1 MRNLFTGW
9 WSIALKEI
17 MHIRRDR
24 VTLVF
29 SVAVPMFQL
38 VIFGYA
44 IDFQVRH
51 VRTVVVDQDRSRESR
66 EYLASLENTRY
77 LDVVGAESSP
87 ERAADALRS
96 GRAKVAV
103 IVPPDFARR
112 SGTGVAPQVRVLID
126 GSDSQVGNAARLAL
140 ARPPANARPE
150 VDARVNLLYNPDART
165 AVFTV
170 PGLVGVILQLV
181 TVTLSSFSLVRERE
195 SGTLDQLMVTP
206 VGRGGLMVGKL
217 LPYAV
222 LASLEFVGVVFLA
235 RVVFD
240 VPIVGNV
247 FLLAALAVLFVV
259 ASLAIGMLISTV
271 AKNQATALQFA
282 LLTLLPSILLSGYIA
297 PRSTLPPP
305 LALVSNFIPVTHFIE
320 ISRGIMVRGAGL
332 RDLLP
337 AVLWLLGISVALLAL
352 ATLQFRKTA
361 E

>member
-1 MRNLFTGW
+1 
-9 WSIALKEI
+9 
-17 MHIRRDR
+17 
-24 VTLVF
+24 
-29 SVAVPMFQL
+29 
-38 VIFGYA
+38 
-44 IDFQVRH
+44 
-51 VRTVVVDQDRSRESR
+51 
-66 EYLASLENTRY
+66 
-77 LDVVGAESSP
+77 
-87 ERAADALRS
+87 
-96 GRAKVAV
+96 
-103 IVPPDFARR
+103 
-112 SGTGVAPQVRVLID
+112 
-126 GSDSQVGNAARLAL
+126 
-140 ARPPANARPE
+140 
-150 VDARVNLLYNPDART
+150 
-165 AVFTV
+165 
-170 PGLVGVILQLV
+170 LV

-305 LALVSNFIPVTHFIE
+305 LALVSNF
-320 ISRGIMVRGAGL
+320 R
-332 RDLLP
+332 
-337 AVLWLLGISVALLAL
+337 
-352 ATLQFRKTA
+352 
-361 E
+361 